1 MPASPDFLQTFAD
14 RRQCFVEL
22 LELSRRQLGLVE
34 SDDYPQLL
42 GLLGGK
48 QRIIGR
54 LETIGKARP
63 RLWDDWRQARDRLAP
78 RDRQACEQT
87 LAETEALL
95 AQLLEH
101 ERISTECLARRR
113 DQTAQQLRAV
123 ATGSRVNQAYGESLA
138 PATHRHLNLD
148 Q

>member
-1 MPASPDFLQTFAD
+1 MLSLPDFLQTFAD

-22 LELSRRQLGLVE
+22 LEFSKRQLGLVE
-34 SDDYPQLL
+34 ADDYAQLL

-54 LETIGKARP
+54 LETIGKGRP
-63 RLWDDWRQARDRLAP
+63 RLWEEWRALRDRLSP
-78 RDRQACEQT
+78 PERQACERT
-87 LAETEALL
+87 LAETESLL

-101 ERISTECLARRR
+101 ERAGTECLTRRR
-113 DQTAQQLRAV
+113 DQSARELRAV
-123 ATGSRVNQAYGESLA
+123 ATGSRVNEAYGESLA
-138 PATHRHLNLD
+138 PVTHRHLDRD